1 MAARPPAA
9 DAARRPSSAVAD
21 SMTALG
27 RARLFVLLGGLTAF
41 GPLSIDMYL
50 PALPAIGR
58 DLAASESLIQLTLT
72 ACLIGLA
79 IGQVVA
85 GPVSDALGRRR
96 PLLIGV
102 AGYVL
107 ASLLCAVA
115 PTAPILVALRLLQGL
130 AGAAGIVI
138 ARAIVRDLYTG
149 SAAARYFSRLI
160 LIFGIAPILAPVL
173 GAQILRFTSW
183 HGIFLALAI
192 VTALLWLG
200 AARALP
206 ETLPVERRRSGSL
219 GDTVQTF
226 RRLAADTWFLGYA
239 VSGGLGFGAMFAYIA
254 GSPFV
259 LQGIYHVSPQTFS
272 LIFGLNALGF
282 VITSQINGSLVGRI
296 PPARLLTVGVTVT
309 GVAGLALLA
318 VILIGGLGLAAVL
331 PPLFVLVSSIG
342 FVVPN
347 AVALALSRHPE
358 AAGTGS
364 ALLGVIQSGI
374 GAAGAP
380 LVGIAGISTALPMA
394 AVIATSGVGA
404 VLAGLLTSI
413 RRGRGQSS
421 SPLAG
426 EGGVADVS
434 A

>member
-1 MAARPPAA
+1 
-9 DAARRPSSAVAD
+9 
-21 SMTALG
+21 MTALG

-58 DLAASESLIQLTLT
+58 DLAASESVIQLTLT

-102 AGYVL
+102 AGYVV
-107 ASLLCAVA
+107 ASLLCALA
-115 PTAPILVALRLLQGL
+115 PTAAILVALRLLQGL
-130 AGAAGIVI
+130 TGAAGIVI
-138 ARAIVRDLYTG
+138 ARAIVRDLYSG

-183 HGIFLALAI
+183 HGIFLALAL

-200 AARALP
+200 AALALP
-206 ETLPVERRRSGSL
+206 ETLALERRRSGGLS
-219 GDTVQTF
+219 DTVKTF
-226 RRLAADTWFLGYA
+226 RRLAADTPFLGYA
-239 VSGGLGFGAMFAYIA
+239 VSGGLAFGAMFAYIA

-259 LQGIYHVSPQTFS
+259 LQSIYHVSPQTFS

-282 VITSQINGSLVGRI
+282 VITSQINGSLVSRI
-296 PPARLLTVGVTVT
+296 PPARLLTVGVTVA

-318 VILIGGLGLAAVL
+318 VILVGGLGLAPVL
-331 PPLFVLVSSIG
+331 LPLFVLVSSIG

-380 LVGIAGISTALPMA
+380 LVGIAGTTTALPMA

-404 VLAGLLTSI
+404 VLARLLTSI
-413 RRGRGQSS
+413 RRERDQSS

-426 EGGVADVS
+426 EGGVGDVS

>member
-1 MAARPPAA
+1 
-9 DAARRPSSAVAD
+9 
-21 SMTALG
+21 MTLRG

-85 GPVSDALGRRR
+85 GPISDALGRRR
-96 PLLIGV
+96 PVLIGV

-115 PTAPILVALRLLQGL
+115 PTAPILVSLRLLQGL

-173 GAQILRFTSW
+173 GAQIMRFTSW
-183 HGIFLALAI
+183 HGIFLALAV

-206 ETLPVERRRSGSL
+206 ETLPVERRRSGSF

-226 RRLAADTWFLGYA
+226 RRLAADTRFLGYA

-272 LIFGLNALGF
+272 LIFGLNAVGF

-318 VILIGGLGLAAVL
+318 VILIGGLGLAVVL

-364 ALLGVIQSGI
+364 ALVGVIQSGI

-380 LVGIAGISTALPMA
+380 LVGIAGITTALPMA
-394 AVIATSGVGA
+394 VVIATSGVGA
-404 VLAGLLTSI
+404 VLARLLTSI
-413 RRGRGQSS
+413 RRERGQSS
-421 SPLAG
+421 SPLAE
-426 EGGVADVS
+426 EGGVGNVS

>member
-1 MAARPPAA
+1 M
-9 DAARRPSSAVAD
+9 AD
-21 SMTALG
+21 SMTLRG

-85 GPVSDALGRRR
+85 GPISDALGRRR

-115 PTAPILVALRLLQGL
+115 PTAPILVSLRLLQGL

-173 GAQILRFTSW
+173 GAQIMRFTSW
-183 HGIFLALAI
+183 HGIFLALAV

-226 RRLAADTWFLGYA
+226 RRLAADTRFLGYA

-272 LIFGLNALGF
+272 LIFGLNAVGF

-364 ALLGVIQSGI
+364 ALVGVIQSGI

-380 LVGIAGISTALPMA
+380 LVGIAGITTALPMA
-394 AVIATSGVGA
+394 VVIATSGVGA
-404 VLAGLLTSI
+404 VLARLLTSI
-413 RRGRGQSS
+413 RRERGQSS
-421 SPLAG
+421 SPLAE
-426 EGGVADVS
+426 EGGVGNVS

>member
-1 MAARPPAA
+1 
-9 DAARRPSSAVAD
+9 
-21 SMTALG
+21 MTALG

-58 DLAASESLIQLTLT
+58 DLAASESVIQLTLT

-102 AGYVL
+102 AGYVV
-107 ASLLCAVA
+107 ASLLCALA
-115 PTAPILVALRLLQGL
+115 PTAAILVALRLLQGL
-130 AGAAGIVI
+130 TGAAGIVI
-138 ARAIVRDLYTG
+138 ARAIVRDLYSG

-183 HGIFLALAI
+183 HGIFLALAL

-200 AARALP
+200 AALALP
-206 ETLPVERRRSGSL
+206 ETLSLERRRSGGLS
-219 GDTVQTF
+219 DTVKTF
-226 RRLAADTWFLGYA
+226 RRLAADTPFLGYA
-239 VSGGLGFGAMFAYIA
+239 VSGGLAFGAMFAYIA

-259 LQGIYHVSPQTFS
+259 LQSIYHVSPQTFS

-282 VITSQINGSLVGRI
+282 VITSQINGSLVSRI
-296 PPARLLTVGVTVT
+296 PPARLLTVGVTVA

-318 VILIGGLGLAAVL
+318 VILVGGLGLAPVL
-331 PPLFVLVSSIG
+331 LPLFVLVSSIG

-380 LVGIAGISTALPMA
+380 LVGIAGTTTALPMA

-404 VLAGLLTSI
+404 VLARLLTSI
-413 RRGRGQSS
+413 RRERDQSS
-421 SPLAG
+421 SPLAA
-426 EGGVADVS
+426 EGGVGDVS

>member
-1 MAARPPAA
+1 
-9 DAARRPSSAVAD
+9 
-21 SMTALG
+21 MTLRG

-85 GPVSDALGRRR
+85 GPISDALGRRR

-173 GAQILRFTSW
+173 GAQIMRFTSW
-183 HGIFLALAI
+183 HGIFLALAV

-226 RRLAADTWFLGYA
+226 RRLAADTRFLGYA

-272 LIFGLNALGF
+272 LIFGLNAVGF

-318 VILIGGLGLAAVL
+318 VILIGGLGLAVVL

-364 ALLGVIQSGI
+364 ALVGVIQSGI

-380 LVGIAGISTALPMA
+380 LVGIAGITTALPMA
-394 AVIATSGVGA
+394 VVIATSGVGA
-404 VLAGLLTSI
+404 VLARLLTSI
-413 RRGRGQSS
+413 RRERGQSS
-421 SPLAG
+421 SPLAE
-426 EGGVADVS
+426 EGGVGDVS

>member
-1 MAARPPAA
+1 M
-9 DAARRPSSAVAD
+9 
-21 SMTALG
+21 
-27 RARLFVLLGGLTAF
+27 LLGGLTAF

-50 PALPAIGR
+50 PALPAIGK
-58 DLAASESLIQLTLT
+58 DLAASESVVQLTLT

-79 IGQVVA
+79 LGQVVA
-85 GPVSDALGRRR
+85 GPLSDAWGRRR
-96 PLLIGV
+96 PLLIGT
-102 AGYVL
+102 AGYVV

-115 PTAPILVALRLLQGL
+115 PTAGVLVASRLVQGL

-138 ARAIVRDLYTG
+138 ARAIVRDLYSG
-149 SAAARYFSRLI
+149 PAAARYFSRLI
-160 LIFGIAPILAPVL
+160 LVMGLAPILAPVL
-173 GAQILRFTSW
+173 GAQLLRFTSW
-183 HGIFLALAI
+183 HGIFLALAV

-200 AARALP
+200 AARGLP
-206 ETLPVERRRSGSL
+206 ETLPVERRRSGSF
-219 GDTVQTF
+219 GDTVRTF
-226 RRLAADTWFLGYA
+226 RRLAADTQFISYA
-239 VSGGLGFGAMFAYIA
+239 VAGGLSFGAMFAYIA

-282 VITSQINGSLVGRI
+282 VITSQINGSLVSRI
-296 PPARLLTVGVTVT
+296 PPARLLTFGVTLT
-309 GVAGLALLA
+309 AAAGLVLLV
-318 VILIGGLGLAAVL
+318 VILDRGLGLAAVL

-374 GAAGAP
+374 AAAGAP
-380 LVGIAGISTALPMA
+380 LVGVAGTATALPMA
-394 AVIATSGVGA
+394 TVIAVGGVGA
-404 VLAGLLTSI
+404 LLALVLTSA
-413 RRGRGQSS
+413 RRSR
-421 SPLAG
+421 A
-426 EGGVADVS
+426 ATMI

>member
-1 MAARPPAA
+1 
-9 DAARRPSSAVAD
+9 
-21 SMTALG
+21 MTLRG

-85 GPVSDALGRRR
+85 GPISDALGRRR
-96 PLLIGV
+96 PVLIGV

-115 PTAPILVALRLLQGL
+115 PTAPILVSLRLLQGL

-173 GAQILRFTSW
+173 GAQIMRFTSW
-183 HGIFLALAI
+183 HGIFLALAV

-226 RRLAADTWFLGYA
+226 RRLAADTRFLGYA

-272 LIFGLNALGF
+272 LIFGLNAVGF

-318 VILIGGLGLAAVL
+318 VILIGGLGLAVVL

-364 ALLGVIQSGI
+364 ALVGVIQSGI

-380 LVGIAGISTALPMA
+380 LVGIAGITTALPMA
-394 AVIATSGVGA
+394 VVIATSGVGA
-404 VLAGLLTSI
+404 VLARLLTSI
-413 RRGRGQSS
+413 RRERGQSS
-421 SPLAG
+421 SPLAE
-426 EGGVADVS
+426 EGGVGNVS

>member
-1 MAARPPAA
+1 MAVHDERADEARL
-9 DAARRPSSAVAD
+9 PSSTVAGF
-21 SMTALG
+21 MTAWG

-58 DLAASESLIQLTLT
+58 DLAASESMIQLTLT

-102 AGYVL
+102 AGYVM

-115 PTAPILVALRLLQGL
+115 PTAAILVALRLLQGL
-130 AGAAGIVI
+130 TGAAGIVI
-138 ARAIVRDLYTG
+138 ARAIVRDLYSG

-160 LIFGIAPILAPVL
+160 LIFGIAPILAPVV

-183 HGIFLALAI
+183 HGIFLVLAL

-206 ETLPVERRRSGSL
+206 ETLPVERRRSGGF

-226 RRLAADTWFLGYA
+226 RRLAADTQFIGYA
-239 VSGGLGFGAMFAYIA
+239 VAGGLAFGAMFAYIA

-259 LQGIYHVSPQTFS
+259 LQGIYYLSPQKFS

-282 VITSQINGSLVGRI
+282 VITSQINGSLVSRI
-296 PPARLLTVGVTVT
+296 PPVRLLTAGVVVT

-331 PPLFVLVSSIG
+331 LPLFVLVSSIG

-364 ALLGVIQSGI
+364 AVLGVIQSGI

-380 LVGIAGISTALPMA
+380 LVGIAGITTAVPMA
-394 AVIATSGVGA
+394 GVIAVSGVGA
-404 VLAGLLTSI
+404 VLALLVTSLK
-413 RRGRGQSS
+413 RTQ
-421 SPLAG
+421 AQAF
-426 EGGVADVS
+426 GVRET
-434 A
+434 

>member
-1 MAARPPAA
+1 MAVGKQAA
-9 DAARRPSSAVAD
+9 DDPRITRSAAAG

-50 PALPAIGR
+50 PALPVIGR
-58 DLAASESLIQLTLT
+58 DLAASESVIQLTLT

-102 AGYVL
+102 AGYVV
-107 ASLLCAVA
+107 ASLLCALA
-115 PTAPILVALRLLQGL
+115 PTAAILVALRLLQGL
-130 AGAAGIVI
+130 TGAAGIVI
-138 ARAIVRDLYTG
+138 ARAIVRDLYSG

-160 LIFGIAPILAPVL
+160 LVMGLAPILAPVV
-173 GAQILRFTSW
+173 GAQLLRFTSW
-183 HGIFLALAI
+183 HGIFLVLALI
-192 VTALLWLG
+192 TALLWLG

-219 GDTVQTF
+219 GDTLQTF
-226 RRLAADTWFLGYA
+226 RRLAADTQFIGYA
-239 VSGGLGFGAMFAYIA
+239 VAGGLAFGAMFAYIA

-259 LQGIYHVSPQTFS
+259 LQGIYGVSPQTFS

-282 VITSQINGSLVGRI
+282 VITSQINGSLVSRI
-296 PPARLLTVGVTVT
+296 PPATLLTVGITVT

-331 PPLFVLVSSIG
+331 LPIFVLVSSIG

-380 LVGIAGISTALPMA
+380 LVGVAGIATALPMA
-394 AVIATSGVGA
+394 VVIAISGVGA
-404 VLAGLLTSI
+404 VLALLLASAQ
-413 RRGRGQSS
+413 RRRAASM
-421 SPLAG
+421 
-426 EGGVADVS
+426 VA
-434 A
+434 